1 MADHKRLKE
10 ASEEWQLA
18 ILSRSNEWKQKIEK
32 SAEKY
37 CKSMTEFLGYTPHE
51 LCKAYEETI
60 KNLSAKKFEESIKN
74 KKEKWL
80 NEMLEFL
87 EK

>member
-1 MADHKRLKE
+1 
-10 ASEEWQLA
+10 
-18 ILSRSNEWKQKIEK
+18 
-32 SAEKY
+32 
-37 CKSMTEFLGYTPHE
+37 MTEFLGYTPHE
-51 LCKAYEETI
+51 LCKTYEEAV
-60 KNLSAKKFEESIKN
+60 KNLSEKKFEESIKN